1 MLLKPCVNL
10 KTKTFSAHPESESP
24 AHFLLTQQNVR
35 TLKRLARRFV
45 PAVRLY
51 IHSDEIQSTVTEL
64 LFLSDWDRKNAG
76 SVSLF
81 PTA

>member
-1 MLLKPCVNL
+1 M
-10 KTKTFSAHPESESP
+10 
-24 AHFLLTQQNVR
+24 R
-35 TLKRLARRFV
+35 TGRSTSGQFAAYAAKREDAEAPRAEIV

-64 LFLSDWDRKNAG
+64 ADLREAQSTVS